1 MRINRS
7 LLNWGVFLIALG
19 GVPLAVQ
26 QGWADADIAGD
37 LWRVWPLIL
46 VGIGLGL
53 ILRWTPAAWLGGA
66 IVAGAF
72 GLIFGALIAGGVQGV
87 SSACVGLG
95 SGESRTTSESGPA
108 TGPGFELSIELSCGD
123 LEVTRGASAQWS
135 ITAEHGENDVPE
147 IAGNE
152 TSLDVEQDG
161 EPQDIFA
168 FTQQTRARWTIE
180 VPADAAISAGVTL
193 NAATGTMDLGA
204 APLASLGATFNASDV
219 GIDIGA
225 ATTPEPASIGL
236 TFNASSGRLAL
247 PTGSL
252 TGGITLNASS
262 LTVCLPQD
270 AEARFELESTL
281 SSDDFASAGLSNVG
295 DGWQTDG
302 FATAASR
309 IDLSLSSTVSTITLE
324 RSEVCQ

>member
-26 QGWADADIAGD
+26 QGWAEADIAGD

-72 GLIFGALIAGGVQGV
+72 GLIFGALIAGGIQGV
-87 SSACVGLG
+87 SSACIGLG

-108 TGPGFELSIELSCGD
+108 TGTAFSLTVELSCGD
-123 LEVTRGASAQWS
+123 LEVTRNAGAEWS
-135 ITAEHGENDVPE
+135 VVAEHGEDDVPA
-147 IAGNE
+147 IAGDE
-152 TSLDVEQDG
+152 TSLDIEQDG
-161 EPQDIFA
+161 EPQDLFA
-168 FTQQTRARWTIE
+168 FTQQTRADWTIG
-180 VPADAAISAGVTL
+180 VPADAALSAGVTL
-193 NAATGTMDLGA
+193 NAASGTIDLGA

-225 ATTPEPASIGL
+225 AMTPQPASIGI

-247 PTGSL
+247 PSGSL
-252 TGGITLNASS
+252 TGSIALNASS
-262 LTVCLPQD
+262 LTLCLPQD

-281 SSDDFASAGLSNVG
+281 SSADFATAGLSNVG
-295 DGWQTDG
+295 NGWQTDG
-302 FATAASR
+302 FTTAASR
-309 IDLSLSSTVSTITLE
+309 IDLSVSSTVSTITLE